1 MMMMMRRIVGKIV
14 ELKQG
19 RIRVRG
25 RIGDKKN

>member
-1 MMMMMRRIVGKIV
+1 MMIRRIVGKKG

-25 RIGDKKN
+25 RIGNKKN